1 MAEPIYLR
9 VANRI
14 LLQIESGARKPGD
27 RLPSETEL
35 AALEGASLG
44 TVQKGLNYLADRG
57 VLERRHGNGTFV
69 ASAETPAQDLRH
81 FRFLDSDS
89 DGGHDILPVYSTV
102 IAIEA
107 AAAQGPWADFLG
119 HDDVFVM
126 LRRLLNVDGEFTVF
140 SELVLPGGRFAAIL
154 DMDRRDFD
162 GVLIRDYLTR
172 HFNCPT
178 LSVEQRMA
186 AVILPPRVCQAVDV
200 PQRTPGLFWELRAFT
215 YRDVPAIYQ
224 RVFVP
229 PTDRPLQIPD
239 AAFARRLM

>member
-9 VANRI
+9 VADRI
-14 LLQIESGARKPGD
+14 LQRIESGEHKPGD
-27 RLPSETEL
+27 RLPSETKL
-35 AALEGASLG
+35 AELEGASLG

-69 ASAETPAQDLRH
+69 ASAETPARDLRH
-81 FRFLDSDS
+81 FRFLGDDA
-89 DGGHDILPVYSTV
+89 DGILPVYSTV

-119 HDDVFVM
+119 PDEVFVM
-126 LRRLLNVDGEFTVF
+126 LRRLLNVNGEFTVF
-140 SELVLPGGRFAAIL
+140 SELVLPGARFAAIL

-186 AVILPPRVCQAVDV
+186 AVTLPPRVCQAIGV
-200 PQRTPGLFWELRAFT
+200 PQHTPGLFWELRAHT
-215 YRDVPAIYQ
+215 YRDQPAIYQ

-239 AAFARRLM
+239 AAMARRVM